1 MRFSAVISSITI
13 LMVINA
19 CNTKQV
25 QKDLTVHASAKEC
38 IDYVIDTDKSLG
50 AIRNHACEKKSL
62 SETID
67 DYVHS
72 LDNLSFSNCP
82 PIFIKAFEEHKEAW
96 VNVTEMTDQYP
107 DLRGEMHDIFEIIE
121 AGPDSAA
128 FKYLEAEIW
137 ATWEQVELAINLE

>member
-82 PIFIKAFEEHKEAW
+82 PIFIK
-96 VNVTEMTDQYP
+96 
-107 DLRGEMHDIFEIIE
+107 DLRKIRKQGVMV
-121 AGPDSAA
+121 
-128 FKYLEAEIW
+128 LR
-137 ATWEQVELAINLE
+137 